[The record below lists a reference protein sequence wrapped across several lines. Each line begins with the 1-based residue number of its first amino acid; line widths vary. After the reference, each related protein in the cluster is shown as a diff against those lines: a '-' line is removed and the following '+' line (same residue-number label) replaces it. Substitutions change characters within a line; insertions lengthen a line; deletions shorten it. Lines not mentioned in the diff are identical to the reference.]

1 MNIWRTLAAWL
12 SGILAIAFLIL
23 AWLVFVVVGAFMFSD
38 CSGGWMWTCR
48 TDFNNM
54 AGYVVWTVLGTAAA
68 AAAVFKSVQGL
79 GRWASTSEA
88 TRIPTATA
96 AVVTTVFVVA
106 ALAFFIDLVTNGIYG
121 P

>member
-54 AGYVVWTVLGTAAA
+54 AGFVVWTVLATTAG
-68 AAAVFKSVQGL
+68 AVTIFMAIRGL
-79 GRWASTSEA
+79 GRWASALEES
-88 TRIPTATA
+88 RRPTAIA
-96 AVVTTVFVVA
+96 AIVTTVFVVA
-106 ALAFFIDLVTNGIYG
+106 AFVFFVDVVNNLYT